1 MTNRWLANTGGT
13 RGPEYAERFRR
24 LAAEGRD
31 LHGEA
36 RFCDD
41 LLPEP
46 ARVLDAGCGT
56 GRVAI
61 ELARQGHEVVGVDL
75 DASMLAEAEAAAP
88 GLTWVLDD
96 LADLD
101 PLRLGGRGSFD
112 LVVAAGNV
120 MIFLTPGSEAE
131 VVRALAAMLRPGGIL
146 VSGFS
151 LAGGPDGVGATITA
165 AEYEDACAAAGLVR
179 RTRYAGWDREPWV
192 PGGDYLVA
200 VHAAPPGRGA

>member
-36 RFCDD
+36 RFCDE
-41 LLPEP
+41 LLDEP

-56 GRVAI
+56 GRIAI

-96 LADLD
+96 LADLE
-101 PLRLGGRGSFD
+101 PRALGGRGSFD

-120 MIFLTPGSEAE
+120 MIFLAPGTEAE
-131 VVRALAAMLRPGGIL
+131 VVRALATMLRPGGVL
-146 VSGFS
+146 VAGFS
-151 LAGGPDGVGATITA
+151 LAGGPDGVGATLGVD
-165 AEYEDACAAAGLVR
+165 EYEAACAAAGLVR
-179 RTRYAGWDREPWV
+179 RTRYAGWAREPWIE
-192 PGGDYLVA
+192 GGDYLVA
-200 VHAAPPGRGA
+200 VHAMPTG

>member
-24 LAAEGRD
+24 MAAEGRD

-36 RFCDD
+36 RFCDE
-41 LLPEP
+41 LLSEP

-75 DASMLAEAEAAAP
+75 DASMLAEAETAAP

-101 PLRLGGRGSFD
+101 PAPLGGRGSFD

-120 MIFLTPGSEAE
+120 LIFLAPGTEAD
-131 VVRALAAMLRPGGIL
+131 VVGALAGMLRPGGIL
-146 VSGFS
+146 VAGFS
-151 LAGGPDGVGATITA
+151 LTGGPGEAGATLSA
-165 AEYEDACAAAGLVR
+165 ADYEAACAAAGLVR
-179 RTRYAGWDREPWV
+179 RTRYAGWGRERWV
-192 PGGDYLVA
+192 DGGDYMVA
-200 VHAAPPGRGA
+200 VHAVPAV

>member
-13 RGPEYAERFRR
+13 RGPEYAERFRK
-24 LAAEGRD
+24 LAAQGQD
-31 LHGEA
+31 MHGEA
-36 RFCDD
+36 RFCHD
-41 LLPEP
+41 LLPAP

-75 DASMLAEAEAAAP
+75 DASMLAEARAAAP

-101 PLRLGGRGSFD
+101 PHPLGGRRSFD

-120 MIFLTPGSEAE
+120 MIFLADGTEAE
-131 VVRALAAMLRPGGIL
+131 VVAGLARMLRPGGIL
-146 VSGFS
+146 VAGFS
-151 LAGGPDGVGATITA
+151 LAGGPGGVGATLDADAYDA
-165 AEYEDACAAAGLVR
+165 ACTAAGLTR
-179 RTRYAGWDREPWV
+179 RSRYAGWGREAWV
-192 PGGDYLVA
+192 DGGDYLVA
-200 VHAAPPGRGA
+200 VHAAPPR

>member
-36 RFCDD
+36 RFCHD
-41 LLPEP
+41 LLAEP

-101 PLRLGGRGSFD
+101 PLQLGGRGSFD

-146 VSGFS
+146 VAGFS

-165 AEYEDACAAAGLVR
+165 ADYEDACAAAGLVR
-179 RTRYAGWDREPWV
+179 RTRYAGWDREPWA

-200 VHAAPPGRGA
+200 VHAVPPGRGA